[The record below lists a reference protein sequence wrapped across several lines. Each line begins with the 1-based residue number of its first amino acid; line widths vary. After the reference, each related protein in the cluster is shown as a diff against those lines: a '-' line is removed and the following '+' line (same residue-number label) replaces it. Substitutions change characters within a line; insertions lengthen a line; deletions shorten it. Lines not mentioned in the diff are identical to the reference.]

1 VEIIK
6 AHIKLYIRRE
16 GSNATNQGTSFGGL
30 LGKIMAEIE
39 MCAPS
44 FPAITREVNLERA
57 KPSSKKQQ
65 NIVEQLFGQQLQ

>member
-1 VEIIK
+1 VLSVEIIK

-39 MCAPS
+39 MFALS
-44 FPAITREVNLERA
+44 FSAINREVNLERA
-57 KPSSKKQQ
+57 KPGSQMRS
-65 NIVEQLFGQQLQ
+65 